1 MLRTTLRR
9 QSATFTAVAALAA
22 TTLTGVSAIPARAST
37 SSDGAGG
44 VTVDAGYLHLGMNSA
59 GQVTS
64 LVDRRTSK
72 NYIATGQ
79 GTAPL
84 VSLMVDG
91 QQVQPTALTLSGNT
105 LVFTGDGGFEV
116 DVQVQETATYSTL
129 AVTKATAP
137 NGGDLQTLLW
147 GPLAT
152 NITQTLGESVGIVRD
167 SAFAVGMKPLTDR
180 TEGGWPR
187 EELNTAIGWENQV
200 AANPSQVQV
209 SPLEEWS
216 VGARTPWG
224 TLLRAFTFDYTKP
237 RTRMTT
243 ADGGTPYPIPV
254 GTLPNGQGSV
264 VGSKIALFGTAPD
277 LAPTVLSN
285 LAVDQNLPYPT
296 INGQWQKT
304 AQATSK
310 SILVLSG
317 LNTGNIGQA
326 AGFTKAGGMD
336 MVYALGSTDGP
347 WQTDGHYQFD
357 WSFGGS
363 DSAATA
369 MVNEAK
375 ANGVQVGVHTLSDF
389 VSWNDPYASPS
400 LSPDM
405 TVGTSTTLTRAIG
418 TGDTT
423 VTFASCDPLSS
434 NIQGRMMKI
443 DNEVFNF
450 GTVSQVNGE
459 CKATGVARANWGTTA
474 AAHAVGATVT
484 RIPQNVYG
492 GGIGGLPIIDN
503 IATRFAD
510 IWNTTGITGMSYD
523 GLESASQSGWGSYGI
538 SRLVNDTFKR
548 QNAKDGFISETS
560 RMTSNTW
567 DGLSR
572 ASWGEVGS
580 TSMNQLYL
588 HNAYYQDNYLP
599 PVMGWIDPLTSFQ
612 TLEDTLAR
620 GASFNGGAG
629 FRTSVS
635 SLASN
640 PNTPT
645 VLAAIKQW
653 ESARNLGAFTPA
665 QLAKF
670 RDQSTHWHLSV
681 VTPDKS
687 WSLQQLDGSGNP
699 VGAAESVTAPTPA
712 FTTTSLP
719 PMTAGSLYGARVATN
734 NPSTIRYTV
743 TSGTLPAGL
752 ALNADTGGITGV
764 PTTGAAATFTVTG
777 KGSLGTADAVRTFT
791 IAPAAGGQAGPLDLS
806 AAFNNVGVTSQSN
819 TTPGN
824 FDGAGNSF
832 SAEQLATVGVT
843 PGATVRAAGTDFSWP
858 HAAAGAPN
866 NIAGGSKVIPG
877 GGKSGSRLVF
887 LGSEAGDVTDTV
899 TVTYTDGTTT
909 TATIGFPNWADS
921 DPTEFGS
928 TLAFSTQGRNKQSGY
943 TETNRT
949 FRLFTNQ
956 ITIDPTKV
964 IATTTLP
971 ANPKIHTFALT
982 VQ

>member
-1 MLRTTLRR
+1 MSPSPTGARLTALATT
-9 QSATFTAVAALAA
+9 TALVVAAL
-22 TTLTGVSAIPARAST
+22 TVVSAQVAAAAVGP
-37 SSDGAGG
+37 DGSGG
-44 VTVDAGYLHLGMNSA
+44 AVVDAGYLRLGMNA
-59 GQVTS
+59 TGQVTS

-72 NYIATGQ
+72 NYLATGQ

-91 QQVQPTALTLSGNT
+91 QQVKPTTLTLSGNT
-105 LVFTGDGGFEV
+105 LVFTGAGGFEV

-129 AVTKATAP
+129 TVTKATAP

-152 NITQTLGESVGIVRD
+152 NITRTLGESVGIVRD

-187 EELNTAIGWENQV
+187 EELNTTIGWENQV

-224 TLLRAFTFDYTKP
+224 TLLRAFTFDHTKP
-237 RTRMTT
+237 RNRMTD
-243 ADGGTPYPIPV
+243 ADGGTPYPIPLPA
-254 GTLPNGQGSV
+254 LPNGRGSV
-264 VGSKIALFGTAPD
+264 VGSKIALFGAAPD

-317 LNTGNIGQA
+317 LNTGNIAQA

-347 WQTDGHYQFD
+347 WQSDGHYQFD
-357 WSFGGS
+357 WSFGSS

-375 ANGVQVGVHTLSDF
+375 ANGIQVGVHTLSDF
-389 VSWNDPYASPS
+389 VGWNDPYAAPS

-405 TVGTSTTLTRAIG
+405 TVGTSTTLTQAIG

-423 VTFASCDPLSS
+423 VTFAGCDPLSS
-434 NIQGRMMKI
+434 NIPGHMMKI

-459 CKATGVARANWGTTA
+459 CRATGMARANWGTTA
-474 AAHAVGATVT
+474 TAHAAGATVT
-484 RIPQNVYG
+484 RIPQNAYG
-492 GGIGGLPIIDN
+492 GGIGGLNIIDN
-503 IATRFAD
+503 IAARFAS

-538 SRLVNDTFKR
+538 SRLVNGTFEQ

-560 RMTSNTW
+560 RMTSNSW

-599 PVMGWIDPLTSFQ
+599 NVMGWINPLTGFQ

-645 VLAAIKQW
+645 VLAAIKEW

-665 QLAKF
+665 QLARF

-681 VTPDKS
+681 VTPGRS

-719 PMTAGSLYGARVATN
+719 SMTTGSLYEAKVATN
-734 NPSTIRYTV
+734 TPQTIRYSV
-743 TSGTLPAGL
+743 TSGALPAGL
-752 ALNADTGGITGV
+752 TLNQDTGGITGV
-764 PTTGAAATFTVTG
+764 PTTGTAATFTVTG
-777 KGSLGTADAVRTFT
+777 KGGAGTADAVRTYT
-791 IAPAAGGQAGPLDLS
+791 INSATGP
-806 AAFNNVGVTSQSN
+806 VTGPVTSGLVAGKCLDDFGASTVNGAQVNLYDCNGSPAQRWTVAGDGSLSVLGKCLDVSGGGTGN
-819 TTPGN
+819 GTKVQIWDCNGTGAQVWQPQPG
-824 FDGAGNSF
+824 GALLNPRSGRC
-832 SAEQLATVGVT
+832 LDV
-843 PGATVRAAGTDFSWP
+843 PGANTANGIQLQIYDCNGTAAQ
-858 HAAAGAPN
+858 
-866 NIAGGSKVIPG
+866 K
-877 GGKSGSRLVF
+877 
-887 LGSEAGDVTDTV
+887 
-899 TVTYTDGTTT
+899 
-909 TATIGFPNWADS
+909 WA
-921 DPTEFGS
+921 
-928 TLAFSTQGRNKQSGY
+928 
-943 TETNRT
+943 
-949 FRLFTNQ
+949 
-956 ITIDPTKV
+956 
-964 IATTTLP
+964 LP
-971 ANPKIHTFALT
+971 
-982 VQ
+982 V